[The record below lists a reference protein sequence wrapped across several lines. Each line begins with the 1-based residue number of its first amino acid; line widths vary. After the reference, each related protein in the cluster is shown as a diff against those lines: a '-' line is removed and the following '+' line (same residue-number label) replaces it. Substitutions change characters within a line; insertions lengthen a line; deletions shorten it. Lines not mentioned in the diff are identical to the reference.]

1 MTVHIRSF
9 TDKDVPDII
18 NLLNEQRRGSYGF
31 VPLTE
36 GRMQSWIQEGRLKI
50 LVAEEGSRIVG
61 TAAYNDGH
69 WGEEVEWLTVLGSQ
83 DRKATE
89 EAFVKEVE
97 KYVTKKKVF
106 TAVDEESPLISDW
119 VARGY
124 NPEGGLY
131 HMVADLTGVR
141 PMPKMPDHV
150 IIRSLKRGEE
160 AEFVKAV
167 NAGFGRE
174 RLKQDVVQTWKAES
188 PYFNEEWIHVAE
200 FKGKIVSVV
209 VAKQD
214 DNYNKSFNGHRGYLG
229 PATTLPEHRGKNLAS
244 ALTQRAMN
252 FLYQKGINCVALYTQ
267 EQNLPSVT
275 MLKKLGFRV
284 GHRWMFLRKTLPS

>member
-1 MTVHIRSF
+1 MAVHIRSF

-18 NLLNEQRRGSYGF
+18 NLLNEQRHGSYEF

-36 GRMQSWIQEGRLKI
+36 GRMWSWIQEGRLKV

-83 DRKATE
+83 NREATE
-89 EAFVKEVE
+89 ETLVKEVE
-97 KYVTKKKVF
+97 KYVAKKKVF
-106 TAVDEESPLISDW
+106 TAVDEGSRLIRDW
-119 VARGY
+119 VRRGY
-124 NPEGGLY
+124 KLEGGLY
-131 HMVADLTGVR
+131 HMVADLTSVK
-141 PMPKMPDHV
+141 PMPKMPSDV

-167 NAGFGRE
+167 NAGFGWE
-174 RLKQDVVQTWKAES
+174 RLKQDVVQTWRAES
-188 PYFNEEWIHVAE
+188 PYFNEEWMHVAE
-200 FKGKIVSVV
+200 FRGKIVSVV

-214 DNYNKSFNGHRGYLG
+214 DSFNKSFDGHRGYLG

-252 FLYQKGINCVALYTQ
+252 FLSQKRMNCVALYTQ

-284 GHRWMFLRKTLPS
+284 GHRWVFLRKTLPS

>member
-97 KYVTKKKVF
+97 KYVTKKKV
-106 TAVDEESPLISDW
+106 
-119 VARGY
+119 
-124 NPEGGLY
+124 
-131 HMVADLTGVR
+131 
-141 PMPKMPDHV
+141 
-150 IIRSLKRGEE
+150 
-160 AEFVKAV
+160 
-167 NAGFGRE
+167 
-174 RLKQDVVQTWKAES
+174 WK
-188 PYFNEEWIHVAE
+188 
-200 FKGKIVSVV
+200 SVV
-209 VAKQD
+209 
-214 DNYNKSFNGHRGYLG
+214 
-229 PATTLPEHRGKNLAS
+229 
-244 ALTQRAMN
+244 
-252 FLYQKGINCVALYTQ
+252 
-267 EQNLPSVT
+267 
-275 MLKKLGFRV
+275 
-284 GHRWMFLRKTLPS
+284 